1 MSKKE
6 QADEKKG
13 KGIIHAFDPDQNSI
27 IIKKDGGTQQFTFDA
42 IFAPDS
48 TQEQV
53 YEDAARPVLDSVL
66 DGYNGTIFA
75 YGQTGTGK
83 THTMVGEIWNTEM
96 KGIIPWALEQIFEE
110 QLELQAEFNYEVNVA
125 FIQIYLEMIQ
135 DLLDP
140 QNEEIRIRED
150 PS

>member
-1 MSKKE
+1 M
-6 QADEKKG
+6 
-13 KGIIHAFDPDQNSI
+13 
-27 IIKKDGGTQQFTFDA
+27 
-42 IFAPDS
+42 
-48 TQEQV
+48 
-53 YEDAARPVLDSVL
+53 LDSVL